1 MSNDPSVRV
10 ELDQGI
16 ATISLQRP
24 HALNALDYATL
35 EALRFSI
42 EQAVAAPGV
51 RVIVLRGEGRSFCGG
66 GDVTAMHAHEDDLP
80 VFIGRMIDSFHA
92 SVMALSRAEVP
103 VIASVQGAVAGGG
116 ISLALACDL
125 VLAARGTR
133 FVTAY
138 AQLGAS
144 SDGGLS
150 FRLTQRLGA
159 ARAFELL
166 TLHGML
172 TAEQAHELGLINR
185 VVDAESADAEAL
197 DWARKLAALAPQ
209 AVAEFKRLTALQ
221 GFDALQAQ
229 LGHEKAAFIR
239 CAETEDFR
247 RRVAAFVWRGQA
259 GEHQGG
265 KA

>member
-1 MSNDPSVRV
+1 MSNDPSVGV
-10 ELDQGI
+10 DLDQGI

-24 HALNALDYATL
+24 RALNALDYATL
-35 EALRFSI
+35 QALHRTI
-42 EQAVAAPGV
+42 EQTIVTPCV
-51 RVIVLRGEGRSFCGG
+51 RAIVLRGEGGSFCGG
-66 GDVTAMHAHEDDLP
+66 GDVVAMHAHKDDLP
-80 VFIGRMIDSFHA
+80 IFIGQMIDSFHA

-103 VIASVQGAVAGGG
+103 VIASVHGAVAGGG

-150 FRLTQRLGA
+150 FRLVQRLGA
-159 ARAFELL
+159 TRAFELL

-172 TAEQAHELGLINR
+172 TAEQAHEFGLINR

-197 DWARKLAALAPQ
+197 DWARKLVALAPQ
-209 AVAEFKRLTALQ
+209 AVTEFKRLTASQ
-221 GFDALQAQ
+221 GCDALQAQ
-229 LGHEKAAFIR
+229 LGREKAAFIR
-239 CAETEDFR
+239 CAETEGFK
-247 RRVAAFVWRGQA
+247 RRVAAFVSRGQT
-259 GEHQGG
+259 EKHQGG
-265 KA
+265 AT